1 MSRKSYALVSFLIIA
16 IVLASLFFFTDA
28 GSFLS
33 GLMAD
38 RFQRELNENPDIIYR
53 HYYEGLNENEK
64 LAYINIYNKIGNF
77 PERIEIP
84 QLTEAELDR
93 VFKAIIYDNPDLIY
107 IGNTCQML
115 AVSGRFYFL
124 PLYSM
129 NRDEARQKTEQLK
142 QKVNEIVASM
152 PAGLDEFSKEL
163 YLHDY
168 LVTNSVYT
176 DKAGTDTAYSALING
191 EAICSGYANAM
202 QLLLSKAGIKSTV
215 ITGIATDEMG
225 ERQSHMWNIVYIDG
239 RPYHLDATWNDPAP
253 DNKGAVRHLY
263 FNVDDSTIAVSHSDF
278 NISIPCND
286 IADNYHKR
294 LGQFFDRYDDGTK
307 ARITL
312 RLTENI
318 KNGNSATELRFEN
331 QEAFSKAVSNLLN
344 KGEIY
349 DILKTVNNE
358 NGINISTSTVKYTLN
373 ERLLVI
379 VIFTDNQTA
388 A

>member
-1 MSRKSYALVSFLIIA
+1 
-16 IVLASLFFFTDA
+16 
-28 GSFLS
+28 
-33 GLMAD
+33 
-38 RFQRELNENPDIIYR
+38 
-53 HYYEGLNENEK
+53 
-64 LAYINIYNKIGNF
+64 
-77 PERIEIP
+77 
-84 QLTEAELDR
+84 
-93 VFKAIIYDNPDLIY
+93 
-107 IGNTCQML
+107 
-115 AVSGRFYFL
+115 
-124 PLYSM
+124 
-129 NRDEARQKTEQLK
+129 
-142 QKVNEIVASM
+142 
-152 PAGLDEFSKEL
+152 
-163 YLHDY
+163 
-168 LVTNSVYT
+168 
-176 DKAGTDTAYSALING
+176 
-191 EAICSGYANAM
+191 
-202 QLLLSKAGIKSTV
+202 
-215 ITGIATDEMG
+215 
-225 ERQSHMWNIVYIDG
+225 MWNIVYIDG
-239 RPYHLDATWNDPAP
+239 RPYHLDATWNDRRRTTREPSDTCTLMWMTA
-253 DNKGAVRHLY
+253 L
-263 FNVDDSTIAVSHSDF
+263 AVSHSDF